1 MKFILTIFFLNVYL
15 CAQNA
20 LAFISN
26 NGNREI
32 ICGMNRI
39 LYVNKLKNTESAKIL
54 KLNRVGQSK
63 SSHSLYMGNIF
74 DDIGKFFN
82 DFDREQGS
90 EANTFGDDN
99 NDVID
104 VETSN
109 YDNLGMF
116 RILKLPGM

>member
-1 MKFILTIFFLNVYL
+1 M